1 MRVEVKALTRVLNK
15 VSVCSSK
22 RASLDIC
29 QTVRIQNDGDKLN
42 LTCSNIHSYYR
53 RNVSVIPSSA
63 NENINVCVTVDSFKQ
78 ALSCLSGYCDIT
90 KRENRLLIQP
100 LSEKEKGSYFE
111 LCCQDGEAFPQGADN
126 KDYNHSFHIQAD
138 VLRDLLE
145 STYFASSED
154 ELKLKMCGVYF
165 EVSERRI
172 QCTATNG
179 HILSHYVVDNSE
191 HFNIVSETKAFN
203 FLIDIKPIKNL
214 ISVLKDS
221 AGDVEVLVG
230 ERFVHFNLDIGS
242 YSCSLNSESFPNYSF
257 LFDGESLVVYKFR
270 LNRKDLIEG
279 IKRVIGFCDK
289 KYPKMKFTFQGGVLN
304 LQGKNPKNNHCGI
317 FDLSF
322 ENRTDNVE
330 AYKVVE
336 ESGFTIGFN
345 GNYMLNCLGALD
357 SEYVVLRTISSDK
370 ACFLSPCLEENNLT
384 QNVRQNMVICP
395 MLLNDF

>member
-1 MRVEVKALTRVLNK
+1 MRVEVKALTKVLNK

-29 QTVRIQNDGDKLN
+29 QTVRIQNDADKLN

-53 RNVSVIPSSA
+53 RNVSVVESNPQ
-63 NENINVCVTVDSFKQ
+63 ENLDICVTVDSFKQ

-90 KRENRLLIQP
+90 TKENRLLIQP

-111 LCCQDGEAFPQGADN
+111 LCCQDSESFPKGADN
-126 KDYNHSFHIQAD
+126 KDYNHSFRIRANI
-138 VLRDLLE
+138 LRDLLE

-154 ELKLKMCGVYF
+154 ELKRKMCGVYF

-191 HFNIVSETKAFN
+191 YFNIVSETKAFQ

-242 YSCSLNSESFPNYSF
+242 YSCFLNSESFPNYSF
-257 LFDGESLVVYKFR
+257 LFDGESLVVYNFR

-304 LQGKNPKNNHCGI
+304 LQGKNPKNNHCGV

-322 ENRTDNVE
+322 ENRTDNSE
-330 AYKVVE
+330 NYKVIE

-357 SEYVVLRTISSDK
+357 SEYVLLKAISFDK